1 MLATE
6 TDATTFTI
14 PEMEGKY
21 KTQGRTTIVNNILMT
36 DYTATGM
43 EFVANCSGD
52 VSVTFNALGFKR
64 TDELGG
70 CYYTII
76 VDGVKKARDF
86 CHITETGDTTVK
98 IAEGLTEGKHTFEIY
113 RQNEIEV
120 ANMGIKSVTL
130 SGELLE
136 APKNNDMYIEFVGAS
151 QWGGYGNLADNSV
164 ASSDAS
170 AAYYQDGTD
179 ALTYLTAR
187 ELNSDWSI
195 VSVQGIGAS
204 WGWQPTSMDTV
215 YKYLRY
221 NKDKTTLYDFAR
233 QPDYVV
239 IGLGTNDYNRMAYYN
254 KTTDDLVNSF
264 VDFISLVRE
273 KNKNAKIIWV
283 CNMMTA
289 DANSYVEQAV
299 ATSGGAEKG
308 VYSFSVTK
316 NTDGGAKHPS
326 VAGHR
331 VMAKE
336 LSDFISNLESDVI
349 LYEDF
354 ENVTDISSIIYDV
367 DGSSWTVKAALCTT
381 DAASGT
387 KSASIYGMYQE
398 MFIPISTS
406 LLENGV
412 LYEFSLNWKMSEY
425 TDAKKRTLTAM
436 QFVGW
441 NPSKGENFKDDYVS
455 LSGAFSAINAT
466 GEWENTKISFMLY
479 DLSAFEQFGI
489 RLYYSASTPYS
500 QSEDTFYVDNL
511 KLIKAQDPT
520 VKTPLGLTE
529 NARTDDTVKVLALG
543 NSFSV
548 DGTAFIEK
556 IAAADGTDLRVGNA
570 WIGGCSLERHYGNIF
585 NGTTDYTLDYHN
597 PNGNQTFKNI
607 SLYQALTVTDWDYI
621 TIQQVSGK
629 SGQID
634 TFEPY
639 FASLLSY
646 FKELCPNAK
655 ILLHMTWAYSSD
667 STHSDFSKYESSQV
681 KMYEAIEDTYLQ
693 ISENYGFLPI
703 IPSGEAIQMVRG
715 TSVGDNLNRDG
726 YHLNDKGRIIAALTW
741 YETITGNCVLNTNF
755 DFANAIGTIGSTNGT
770 VIGITEAEAEIFKS
784 AAHSASELFKK
795 ANETQL
801 AIEKIG
807 TVTQNSGKAI
817 ENAVALRTELNNDDL
832 LPNIDE
838 LLAAVKTYAEI
849 TVKAGNINSD
859 NAVNLKDLVVL
870 AQYVAKWN
878 VSVNDR
884 TVDING
890 DGEVDLSDVTHLAQ
904 FLAGWDV
911 AEPVLKPYIDDDF
924 DIDMGED

>member
-1 MLATE
+1 MRRLLSIILSILLVVGMFPIGVLATE
-6 TDATTFTI
+6 TDVTTFTI

-120 ANMGIKSVTL
+120 ATVGIKSVSL
-130 SGELLE
+130 SGELLA
-136 APKNNDMYIEFVGAS
+136 APKNKNMYIEFVGAS

-164 ASSDAS
+164 ASSDVP

-187 ELNSDWSI
+187 ELNADWSI

-204 WGWQPTSMDTV
+204 WGWQTTSMDTV

-221 NKDKTTLYDFAR
+221 NKDKTTLYEFAR

-264 VDFISLVRE
+264 VNFISLVRE
-273 KNKNAKIIWV
+273 KNPTAKIIWV

-289 DANSYVEQAV
+289 DVNSHVESAV
-299 ATSGGAEKG
+299 NKSGGAEKG
-308 VYSFSVTK
+308 VYSFAVTK
-316 NTDGGAKHPS
+316 NTEGGAKHPS
-326 VAGHR
+326 VAGHK

-336 LSDFISNLESDVI
+336 LSKFITDLESDFI
-349 LYEDF
+349 FYEDF
-354 ENVTDISSIIYDV
+354 ENITNPSTVVNDV
-367 DGSSWTVKAALCTT
+367 LKQTWCAPTICTT
-381 DAASGT
+381 DAASGD
-387 KSASIYGMYQE
+387 KSVSCYAMYQNL
-398 MFIPISTS
+398 FVPINKS
-406 LLENGV
+406 LLRENQI
-412 LYEFSLNWKMSEY
+412 YEFSLNWKMQEY
-425 TDAKKRTLTAM
+425 TDVKKHRLSAV

-441 NPSKGENFKDDYVS
+441 NPSKGETFKTDFVS
-455 LSGAFSAINAT
+455 FSGAFAEIKAT
-466 GEWENTKISFMLY
+466 GDWENTTIRFKWLAGLEKY
-479 DLSAFEQFGI
+479 EQVGI
-489 RLYYSASTPYS
+489 RIYYGTSVPFSPA
-500 QSEDTFYVDNL
+500 EDTVYFDDFKLSKAIDN
-511 KLIKAQDPT
+511 T
-520 VKTPLGLTE
+520 VTNPLELSENSRTE
-529 NARTDDTVKVLALG
+529 DTVKVLALG

-548 DGTAFIEK
+548 DSTAFIEK

-607 SLYQALTVTDWDYI
+607 SLYQALTANDWNYI
-621 TIQQVSGK
+621 IVQQVSGK
-629 SGQID
+629 SGQIN

-655 ILLHMTWAYSSD
+655 ILLHMTWAYS
-667 STHSDFSKYESSQV
+667 
-681 KMYEAIEDTYLQ
+681 
-693 ISENYGFLPI
+693 
-703 IPSGEAIQMVRG
+703 
-715 TSVGDNLNRDG
+715 
-726 YHLNDKGRIIAALTW
+726 
-741 YETITGNCVLNTNF
+741 
-755 DFANAIGTIGSTNGT
+755 
-770 VIGITEAEAEIFKS
+770 
-784 AAHSASELFKK
+784 
-795 ANETQL
+795 
-801 AIEKIG
+801 
-807 TVTQNSGKAI
+807 
-817 ENAVALRTELNNDDL
+817 
-832 LPNIDE
+832 
-838 LLAAVKTYAEI
+838 
-849 TVKAGNINSD
+849 
-859 NAVNLKDLVVL
+859 
-870 AQYVAKWN
+870 
-878 VSVNDR
+878 
-884 TVDING
+884 
-890 DGEVDLSDVTHLAQ
+890 
-904 FLAGWDV
+904 
-911 AEPVLKPYIDDDF
+911 
-924 DIDMGED
+924 